1 MKITLKDS
9 SPLPVYQ
16 QIHDAVVRG
25 IATGQLAPGS
35 KLLSVR
41 AIAKELGINPATV
54 VKAYDLLKEEGL
66 IESKQ
71 RGQTTVAYAP
81 ESFDS
86 ATAPAW
92 DEALMQVLALG
103 KAQGRSNQEIVDAV
117 QGQLIWLETQREAS
131 RV

>member
-81 ESFDS
+81 ESFES

-103 KAQGRSNQEIVDAV
+103 KVQGRSNQEIVDAV
-117 QGQLIWLETQREAS
+117 QDQLTWLESQREAS

>member
-71 RGQTTVAYAP
+71 RGQTTVAYTP
-81 ESFDS
+81 ESFES

-117 QGQLIWLETQREAS
+117 QDQLTWLESQREAS

>member
-1 MKITLKDS
+1 MKITLRDS

-54 VKAYDLLKEEGL
+54 VKAYDLLKEERL

-81 ESFDS
+81 ESFES

-92 DEALMQVLALG
+92 DEALMKVLALG

-117 QGQLIWLETQREAS
+117 QDQLTWLESQREAS

>member
-25 IATGQLAPGS
+25 IATGQLVPGS

-81 ESFDS
+81 ESFES

-117 QGQLIWLETQREAS
+117 QDQLTWLESQREAS

>member
-71 RGQTTVAYAP
+71 RGQTTVAYTP
-81 ESFDS
+81 ESFEP
-86 ATAPAW
+86 APASAW

>member
-81 ESFDS
+81 ESFES

-117 QGQLIWLETQREAS
+117 QDQLTWLESQREAS

>member
-54 VKAYDLLKEEGL
+54 VKAYDLLKEERL

-117 QGQLIWLETQREAS
+117 QDQLTWLESQREAS